1 MPELVRLADI
11 GHQNG
16 FDQVWVNDNLTY
28 RNLFVVLTAMAARV
42 PIKLGT
48 AIMVPYF
55 RNPVDL
61 AGTVAAI
68 TELTDG
74 REFSLG
80 IARGASPIAGNQVE
94 AVKPLSMIRETV
106 SSLRALLSGEVIMF
120 KDFSTV
126 GSDFHINPDREF
138 KLSFSPS
145 APVHFYS
152 GGGGPKNLAIAGEI
166 MDGVLIGG
174 YYIPLARSG
183 RLQGMLEPSRALAAK
198 VQPNNPPFD
207 TCELNVSIS
216 EDRQSALDFAKTY
229 VSHILPTLRV
239 MGFSDDEIFSLG
251 VEPKLIDQL
260 EDAFESGATISES
273 KKLVPDE
280 AVGSCFVA
288 GTPDECREQILELMD
303 EAHRLKF
310 GQVCFSKL
318 GPNYEEAIMLLRQ
331 KVLNK

>member
-1 MPELVRLADI
+1 
-11 GHQNG
+11 
-16 FDQVWVNDNLTY
+16 
-28 RNLFVVLTAMAARV
+28 
-42 PIKLGT
+42 
-48 AIMVPYF
+48 
-55 RNPVDL
+55 
-61 AGTVAAI
+61 
-68 TELTDG
+68 
-74 REFSLG
+74 
-80 IARGASPIAGNQVE
+80 
-94 AVKPLSMIRETV
+94 
-106 SSLRALLSGEVIMF
+106 
-120 KDFSTV
+120 
-126 GSDFHINPDREF
+126 
-138 KLSFSPS
+138 
-145 APVHFYS
+145 
-152 GGGGPKNLAIAGEI
+152 
-166 MDGVLIGG
+166 
-174 YYIPLARSG
+174 
-183 RLQGMLEPSRALAAK
+183 MLEPSRALAAK

-318 GPNYEEAIMLLRQ
+318 GPNYEEAITLLRQ

>member
-106 SSLRALLSGEVIMF
+106 S
-120 KDFSTV
+120 
-126 GSDFHINPDREF
+126 
-138 KLSFSPS
+138 
-145 APVHFYS
+145 
-152 GGGGPKNLAIAGEI
+152 
-166 MDGVLIGG
+166 
-174 YYIPLARSG
+174 
-183 RLQGMLEPSRALAAK
+183 
-198 VQPNNPPFD
+198 
-207 TCELNVSIS
+207 
-216 EDRQSALDFAKTY
+216 
-229 VSHILPTLRV
+229 
-239 MGFSDDEIFSLG
+239 
-251 VEPKLIDQL
+251 
-260 EDAFESGATISES
+260 
-273 KKLVPDE
+273 
-280 AVGSCFVA
+280 
-288 GTPDECREQILELMD
+288 
-303 EAHRLKF
+303 
-310 GQVCFSKL
+310 
-318 GPNYEEAIMLLRQ
+318 
-331 KVLNK
+331 